1 MIAAFQPKTFQSP
14 LTQVTPVAAVKDALK
29 TIQEALAEP
38 SVTEPPSRFT
48 KKRGREEDLSVDF
61 QASLEVS
68 KPRRKVRSAE
78 SSVER
83 RHLEAI
89 SQVQRSRQ
97 AERHRRAAGDGMFS
111 GAPDREGRGA
121 SGSEAQSGL
130 ANANAGARR
139 GGVDGSRSRG
149 RVVSPER
156 LDGAVKLCPGAPVP
170 RALVPQ

>member
-68 KPRRKVRSAE
+68 KPRRKILKRSLKC
-78 SSVER
+78 R
-83 RHLEAI
+83 DL
-89 SQVQRSRQ
+89 
-97 AERHRRAAGDGMFS
+97 
-111 GAPDREGRGA
+111 
-121 SGSEAQSGL
+121 
-130 ANANAGARR
+130 
-139 GGVDGSRSRG
+139 
-149 RVVSPER
+149 
-156 LDGAVKLCPGAPVP
+156 VKLNDIAAQLEMGCSLAHLIERDAELQAQRRRV
-170 RALVPQ
+170 ALQTRTPAHAAEGSTVQDPADEWFPLNA